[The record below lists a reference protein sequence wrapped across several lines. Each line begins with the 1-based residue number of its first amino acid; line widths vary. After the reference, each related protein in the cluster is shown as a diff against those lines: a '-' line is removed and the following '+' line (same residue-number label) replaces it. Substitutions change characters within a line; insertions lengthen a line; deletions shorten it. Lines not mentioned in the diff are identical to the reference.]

1 MTKLKRIIHH
11 RFFQIGLHLIVWAL
25 FLSFPF
31 LIYRIRIQNHWF
43 LAKEIV
49 DNLFLIGIFYL
60 NIYVLIPLF
69 FTLKKILY
77 YFGCVVVLMLFLIIQ
92 QATTEYL
99 LMEALSKETG
109 FPYGVTMPAVPAV
122 SIARI
127 APVTNTLT
135 ARPTGVAGVKAADDT
150 ASEDSYDIVPSVPS
164 IPTHAQDVT
173 FEPADTLRMDTT
185 SEPAFSGVTPA
196 LPSVPQVSP
205 GVSAVP
211 AMPAM
216 PMVGKGVMLRAPMMW
231 GRTDSLGRPLTRKD
245 RIFFTA
251 RYFFFPEVL
260 RRTVIAGLL
269 MLFMSGFIKIAR
281 QWFRSEQQRE
291 ELKVAN
297 LNAELR
303 FLKSQINPHFLF
315 NCLNT
320 IYSLAHKR
328 SEETENA
335 IVKLST
341 IMRYMIYESNEDKVP
356 LQKELLYLQDY
367 IDIQRL
373 RLPEAIAVKYEV
385 KGDPARLT
393 IEPMLLIPFVEN
405 AFKHGVSYAEHSFID
420 IDISIVRNEIIM
432 EIRNSIFKQR
442 VAEQGGI
449 GLQNVLKRLELLY
462 EDDHEISIVTHEDQ
476 FIVNLKMMLKD
487 DQVYSS
493 GR

>member
-1 MTKLKRIIHH
+1 MTKLKRIFQH
-11 RFFQIGLHLIVWAL
+11 RFFQIGLHLVVWAL

-69 FTLKKILY
+69 FTLKKIVY

-109 FPYGVTMPAVPAV
+109 FPYGVTMPAVAISRVAPLTKTV
-122 SIARI
+122 SIS
-127 APVTNTLT
+127 NTAGVAA
-135 ARPTGVAGVKAADDT
+135 ARPVDDSSVFSTYNVAAAT
-150 ASEDSYDIVPSVPS
+150 PVR
-164 IPTHAQDVT
+164 PTITPDVT
-173 FEPADTLRMDTT
+173 FPPADTLSMDTVQDRPFT
-185 SEPAFSGVTPA
+185 RVTAA
-196 LPSVPQVSP
+196 LPSVPQVTP
-205 GVSAVP
+205 GIPAIP
-211 AMPAM
+211 AMPL
-216 PMVGKGVMLRAPMMW
+216 VSKGVMLRAPMMW

-373 RLPEAIAVKYEV
+373 RLPEAISVKYEV
-385 KGDPARLT
+385 KGDPGRLT

-420 IDISIVRNEIIM
+420 IDISIVRKEIVM
-432 EIRNSIFKQR
+432 EIRNSVFKQR

-449 GLQNVLKRLELLY
+449 GLQNVRKRLELLY
-462 EDDHEISIVTHEDQ
+462 EDDHEISIVTRDDQ